1 MLRDTTRVVPDW
13 DYRTANTKELTHGIH
28 PYPAMMIPQVARR
41 LIREYGHEGGLLFD
55 PYCGTGTTLLEAL
68 LAGSESIG
76 TDLNPLARLI
86 AKVKTT
92 PIAVDRLDR
101 EIENFIA
108 FRISASTASDIAFE
122 PPSIPNVDYWFSPSV
137 QRELVMIRDYID
149 AIHDDCI
156 ADFFRVG
163 YSLTTRKV
171 SWTKNS
177 EFKLVRI
184 PRERMADHNS
194 DVFSTMVDQLS
205 SNRNAVAALT
215 HELGDAM
222 PQCSIHQFDTVTGI
236 PIDIIDAGSVDLIMT
251 SPPYGDSK
259 TTVAYGQFS
268 RLSSQWLGYGSANR
282 VDNVLLGGA
291 KLAGEVSFG
300 YKALDDVI
308 HDIAEMDS
316 KRSLEVAS
324 FFVDYRNSISNVA
337 SVVKRGGYACYVVGN
352 RTVKGIEVPT
362 AETTATFFEMNGFKL
377 IEMFQRNIPNK
388 RMPSMN
394 SPTNVPGKLG
404 KTMKSEYII
413 VCQKNPS
420 R

>member
-1 MLRDTTRVVPDW
+1 MLRDTTRLVSDW
-13 DYRTANTKELTHGIH
+13 DYRTANTKEYTHGIH

-41 LIREYGHEGGLLFD
+41 LIDEYGHRAGSLFD
-55 PYCGTGTTLLEAL
+55 PYCGTGTTLLEAIR
-68 LAGSESIG
+68 AGNESIG

-92 PIAVDRLDR
+92 PIAVDLLDR

-108 FRISASTASDIAFE
+108 FGIGASTSSDMRFE
-122 PPSIPNVDYWFSPSV
+122 PPLIPNVDYWFSPSV

-149 AIHDDCI
+149 EIKDACI

-163 YSLTTRKV
+163 YSSTVRKV

-184 PRERMADHNS
+184 PQERMVDHNP
-194 DVFSTMVDQLS
+194 DVFSTMVGQLS
-205 SNRNAVAALT
+205 SNRDAVASLMHA
-215 HELGDAM
+215 LGDELPRRA
-222 PQCSIHQFDTVTGI
+222 IHRFDTVTGI
-236 PIDIIDAGSVDLIMT
+236 PRDVVDAESVDLIVT

-268 RLSSQWLGYGSANR
+268 RLSSQWLGYENANR
-282 VDNVLLGGA
+282 LDNVLMCGT
-291 KLAGEVSFG
+291 KLTGEVSFG

-308 HDIAEMDS
+308 HDIAAIDA
-316 KRSLEVAS
+316 KRSREVAS
-324 FFVDYRNSISNVA
+324 FFVDYRKSITNVS
-337 SVVKRGGYACYVVGN
+337 SVVKRGGFACYVVGN
-352 RTVKGIEVPT
+352 RTVKGMEIPT
-362 AETTATFFEMNGFKL
+362 AEATAAFFEMNGFTH
-377 IEMFQRNIPNK
+377 IDMFRRNIPNK

-404 KTMKSEYII
+404 KTMKSEYIV
-413 VCQKNPS
+413 VCQKNPQ